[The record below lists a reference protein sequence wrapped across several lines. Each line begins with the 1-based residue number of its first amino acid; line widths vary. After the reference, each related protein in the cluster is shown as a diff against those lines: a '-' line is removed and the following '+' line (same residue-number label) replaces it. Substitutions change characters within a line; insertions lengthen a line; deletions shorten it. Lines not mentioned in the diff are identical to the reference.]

1 MTARSTDLHGP
12 ATEIWDA
19 RWSNPVFSLAE
30 RDLRWAKVRRLM
42 RRDGIDLIVCL
53 PGGRAHERGAADAR
67 YLTQLGEN
75 GDESAVAFPVEG
87 DVTAWHSR
95 PGVWPSSNWFQDIRS
110 MQRGTGG
117 ATLIGWINEH
127 PQFARARIAI
137 SGLTSNH
144 LIHIRSAEG
153 EVNYQS
159 VVMLK
164 AAFPQAEFVS
174 ASTVLGEARWVKSDE
189 EIAFLRIA
197 TEIAETTLQ
206 AQRDTARAGVRERAV
221 FAAMVHAAAN
231 ANGSWMPMFGWVS
244 GPQGAPYH
252 RIEMPTLRTLEPGD
266 MLCIEIEGRWAGHI
280 AQIDATSVMSR
291 AEPFTLTAVKLLEE
305 VFANVCERLKPGVT
319 FGELADCAAQ
329 TAMNGRLASGLGL
342 HGRGTGD
349 DGPLLTARR
358 KLSPEVRAMVLEENC
373 CFAVKPSV
381 SLDDRAE
388 VFRWGDTVAVSK
400 NGGQRLGTRPFELYL
415 LP

>member
-1 MTARSTDLHGP
+1 
-12 ATEIWDA
+12 
-19 RWSNPVFSLAE
+19 
-30 RDLRWAKVRRLM
+30 M

-75 GDESAVAFPVEG
+75 GDESTVAFPIEG
-87 DVTAWHSR
+87 DITAWHSR
-95 PGVWPSSNWFQDIRS
+95 PGVWPSSNWFADIRS
-110 MQRGTGG
+110 AQRGCG
-117 ATLIGWINEH
+117 AAVLIDWIHERPH
-127 PQFARARIAI
+127 YATARIAI
-137 SGLTSNH
+137 SGLSSSR

-153 EVNYQS
+153 EVNWQS
-159 VVMLK
+159 VEMLK

-174 ASTVLGEARWVKSDE
+174 ATTVLGEARWVKSDE
-189 EIAFLRIA
+189 EIAFLQIA
-197 TEIAETTLQ
+197 TEIAEVTLQ
-206 AQRDTARAGVRERAV
+206 AQRDTARAGVREREV

-252 RIEMPTLRTLEPGD
+252 RIEMPTLRTLQPGD

-280 AQIDATSVMSR
+280 AQIDATSVMSH
-291 AEPFTLTAVKLLEE
+291 AEPFTATSVKLLEE
-305 VFANVCERLKPGVT
+305 VFETVLQRLKPGVT
-319 FGELADCAAQ
+319 FGELADCAAL

-358 KLSPEVRAMVLEENC
+358 KLAPDVRAMTLEENC
-373 CFAVKPSV
+373 CFAIKPGV
-381 SLDDRAE
+381 SIDDRAE
-388 VFRWGDTVAVSK
+388 VFRWGDTVAVTK
-400 NGGQRLGTRPFELYL
+400 NGGRRLGTRPFELYIL
-415 LP
+415 

>member
-1 MTARSTDLHGP
+1 MTARSTDLHGS
-12 ATEIWDA
+12 ATEQWDPA
-19 RWSNPVFSLAE
+19 WSNPVFSLAE
-30 RDLRWAKVRRLM
+30 RDTRWAKVRRLM
-42 RRDGIDLIVCL
+42 RRGGIDMIVCL

-75 GDESAVAFPVEG
+75 GDESTVAFPIEG
-87 DVTAWHSR
+87 DITAWHSR
-95 PGVWPSSNWFQDIRS
+95 PGVWPSSNWLRDIRS
-110 MQRGTGG
+110 AQRGCG
-117 ATLIGWINEH
+117 AAVLIDWIREH
-127 PQFARARIAI
+127 PHYATARIAI
-137 SGLTSNH
+137 SGLSSSH

-153 EVNYQS
+153 EVNWQS
-159 VVMLK
+159 VEMLK

-174 ASTVLGEARWVKSDE
+174 ATTVLGEARWVKSDE
-189 EIAFLRIA
+189 EIAFLQIA
-197 TEIAETTLQ
+197 TEIAEITLQ

-252 RIEMPTLRTLEPGD
+252 RIEMPTLRTLAPGD

-280 AQIDATSVMSR
+280 AQIDATSVMSY
-291 AEPFTLTAVKLLEE
+291 AEPFTETSVKLLEE
-305 VFANVCERLKPGVT
+305 VFETVCQRLKPGVT
-319 FGELADCAAQ
+319 FGELADCAAL

-358 KLSPEVRAMVLEENC
+358 KLSPEVRALTLEENC
-373 CFAVKPSV
+373 CFAIKPGV
-381 SLDDRAE
+381 SIDDRAE
-388 VFRWGDTVAVSK
+388 VFRWGDTVAVTK
-400 NGGQRLGTRPFELYL
+400 NGGRRLGTRPFELYVL
-415 LP
+415 